1 LPPSIVKIEHRIE
14 NILLEGGPSQDF
26 SIISPLKSLPAFNVE
41 FESAV
46 EREVQHMTEE
56 SSVTVG
62 DEGDHARDTLV
73 AEEGGR

>member
-1 LPPSIVKIEHRIE
+1 L
-14 NILLEGGPSQDF
+14 
-26 SIISPLKSLPAFNVE
+26 NVE

-73 AEEGGR
+73 AEEGGRWGETTIGFREENRKA